1 MFTRRTRTAVV
12 AVTVVTGLA
21 LGGVPASARLV
32 EEIRAGRRI
41 GPIRLGETTLSEAR
55 AWFGEP
61 AARRR
66 MQLGCIRAIRARWGR
81 RLVVFFALGDRTAVQ
96 GTVRKRTITSD
107 RHGELSIRTRR
118 GLGIGDSNRKLRRLY
133 PNARR
138 VKHRRHWD
146 HFLTREGRPRL
157 VAITRTKRGRVAA
170 LFSGPY
176 ETC

>member
-1 MFTRRTRTAVV
+1 MLVRRRRTLGLTALVMTLVV
-12 AVTVVTGLA
+12 
-21 LGGVPASARLV
+21 LGAAPASARLV

-41 GPIRLGETTLSEAR
+41 GPIRLGATTLSDTR

-61 AARRR
+61 TARRR
-66 MQLGCIRAIRARWGR
+66 VQLGCIRAIRARWGR
-81 RLVVFFALGDRTAVQ
+81 RLVVFYTVGDRTAVQ

-107 RHGELSIRTRR
+107 RHGDLSIHTRR
-118 GLGIGDSNRKLRRLY
+118 GLGIGDRNRKLHRLY

-138 VKHRRHWD
+138 VRHRRHWD